1 MLMSTS
7 KFMMKNFFMCL
18 SLYFLMNLEESTLLE
33 LHKLEEGSYP
43 EKLAGLDEQLP
54 TDPYS
59 GKAYLYSTLPEAEK
73 TGGYQLYGIGSNLKD
88 DGGRIVLTEAGWVED
103 EEGDI
108 VWRYSPPPT
117 LLKIPKPG
125 EN

>member
-1 MLMSTS
+1 MMLPALDKVAIKLGGTQTAVDHSRIA
-7 KFMMKNFFMCL
+7 C
-18 SLYFLMNLEESTLLE
+18 LLE

-43 EKLAGLDEQLP
+43 EKLAGLAGQLP

-73 TGGYQLYGIGSNLKD
+73 AGGYQLYGIGSNLKD
-88 DGGRIVLTEAGWVED
+88 DGGKIILTESGWVED
-103 EEGDI
+103 EEGDL

-125 EN
+125 EK